1 MRKVIKQYSPQLG
14 DELELIEGDFV
25 SMDPAEI
32 NNSKDGWYYGTS
44 WLTGNS
50 GMFPGS
56 YTKKTQETASWTLHR
71 SYA

>member
-1 MRKVIKQYSPQLG
+1 
-14 DELELIEGDFV
+14 
-25 SMDPAEI
+25 MDPAEI

-50 GMFPGS
+50 GMFPGT